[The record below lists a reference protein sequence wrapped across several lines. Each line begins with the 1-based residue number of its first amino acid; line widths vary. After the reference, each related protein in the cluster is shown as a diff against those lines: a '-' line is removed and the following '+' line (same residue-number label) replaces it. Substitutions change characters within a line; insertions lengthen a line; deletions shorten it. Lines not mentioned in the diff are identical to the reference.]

1 MKILITGGAGFVGSQ
16 VSWYFKQLGHE
27 MYLIDNMSYGN
38 LDNLVVDGQE
48 VGHYFVET
56 DVRDGDF
63 YEYCEDIDVVIH
75 LAGVAPLPDCQMDPM
90 EAYDNNVVGTLN
102 VLEACRQQGVKKVI
116 FASTSAIYE
125 NCSVVPFTESDI
137 GIGPDLVYS
146 MSKQACEGICTSYV
160 RNYGMDI
167 TMMRFFNV
175 YGPHQDFRRKQPP
188 LMGYIIK
195 CLLNDE
201 KPTFYSTGHQSR
213 DYIYIDDVA
222 RLMHMIIDSENT
234 AGKVYNACTEKAFS
248 VREIY
253 SMYQDEFDK
262 RIEPSFDDSTKFWDK
277 YPSLFQGDSPLDKQ
291 RLIKE
296 VNKHSLGS
304 YKQAHTDL
312 GWEPKVSMEQ
322 GIAKC
327 VVYAKKLKEIDDE
340 N

>member
-1 MKILITGGAGFVGSQ
+1 VKILVTGGAGFVGSQ

-38 LDNLVVDGQE
+38 LDNLTVDGHE
-48 VGHYFVET
+48 VGHYFIES
-56 DVRDGDF
+56 DVRDGDLH
-63 YEYCEDIDVVIH
+63 EYCEGIDVVIH

-102 VLEACRQQGVKKVI
+102 VLEACRQENVKKVI

-125 NCSVVPFTESDI
+125 NCTEVPFVETDI
-137 GIGPDLVYS
+137 GSGPDLVYS
-146 MSKQACEGICTSYV
+146 MSKHACEKICAGFV

-167 TMMRFFNV
+167 TMVRFFNV

-188 LMGYIIK
+188 LMGYIVK
-195 CLLNDE
+195 CLMNDE
-201 KPTFYSTGHQSR
+201 KPTFYSDGHQSR
-213 DYIYIDDVA
+213 DYIYIDDLS
-222 RLMHMIIDSENT
+222 RLIHTIIDSDNT
-234 AGKVYNACTEKAFS
+234 AGEIINACTGKAYS

-253 SMYQDEFDK
+253 DMYQKEFEK
-262 RIEPSFDDSTKFWDK
+262 QIVPSFDDSTKFWDK
-277 YPSLFQGDSPLDKQ
+277 YPPLFDGEYPLDKA

-304 YKQAHTDL
+304 YQLAYDML
-312 GWEPKVSMEQ
+312 GWQPKVSMEQ
-322 GIAKC
+322 GIANC
-327 VVYAKKLKEIDDE
+327 VAYANILKEIESE